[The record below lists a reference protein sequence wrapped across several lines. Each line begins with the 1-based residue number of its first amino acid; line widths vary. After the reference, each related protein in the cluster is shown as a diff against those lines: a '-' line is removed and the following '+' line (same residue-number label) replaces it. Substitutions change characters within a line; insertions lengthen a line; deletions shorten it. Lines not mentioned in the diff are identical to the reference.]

1 MVMVDIN
8 EELYS
13 EIKPIVE
20 ANKIEY
26 PTLQNFVNKAV
37 KALVLKEKKR

>member
-13 EIKPIVE
+13 QIKPIVE
-20 ANKIEY
+20 KKRIEY

-37 KALVLKEKKR
+37 KDKIKKEGD

>member
-1 MVMVDIN
+1 MVMVRID
-8 EELYS
+8 EKLYE

-20 ANKIEY
+20 KDRVEY

-37 KALVLKEKKR
+37 KHFIKKKGD